1 MGQEWLSRTSL
12 LLGEENLKALQSKH
26 VLVIGLG
33 GVGAYAAEMIARA
46 GVGKLTIVDGDVI
59 NESNINR
66 QLLAL
71 TDSIG
76 KSKAVLMRDR
86 LERIN
91 PNLEVHAINDFLH
104 QDKITNLLDSHYDYV
119 VDAID
124 TLSPKIF
131 TIATCMNRGH
141 KLVSSMGAGGR
152 LDPTQIKIA
161 PLAKSYNCK
170 LAFKVR
176 KRLSAMKVSKDFPV
190 VFSSEKVDEKAVI
203 SVENERNKKTTV
215 GTISYIPAIFGMFCA
230 AVVIQDLTG
239 KGLKYV

>member
-1 MGQEWLSRTSL
+1 MNEEWLSRTAL
-12 LLGEENLKALQSKH
+12 LLGEDKVKTLQSKH

-46 GVGKLTIVDGDVI
+46 GIGKITIVDGDVI

-66 QLLAL
+66 QLLAF
-71 TDSIG
+71 TDTIG
-76 KSKAVLMRDR
+76 KSKAELMKNR
-86 LERIN
+86 LKRIN
-91 PNLEVHAINDFLH
+91 PDLEICAINDFLK
-104 QDKITNLLDSHYDYV
+104 QEKITRLLSSHYDYV

-131 TIATCMNRGH
+131 TIATCVKNGH

-152 LDPTQIKIA
+152 LDPTQIRIA

-176 KRLSAMKVSKDFPV
+176 KKLSAMKISKDFPV
-190 VFSSEKVDEKAVI
+190 VFSSEKADQRAVI
-203 SVENERNKKTTV
+203 SVENEMNKKTTV

-230 AVVIQDLTG
+230 GVVIRNLTES
-239 KGLKYV
+239 KKC